1 MAAAGCQ
8 RDHNIVIIK
17 VGKTHVLKKEEF
29 LFRIESELR
38 GHNALSMKGSK
49 TLFYVTNKVSND
61 FIKEALVQRWAKKK
75 NFFISTKQ
83 LEDHIEAVKKQY
95 GGDALFFQFLK
106 KNKISF
112 PEWRKRVKNSLL
124 EQKLFQELAK
134 NLKPIPK
141 KELLSYYKK
150 NKSQFRRN
158 ERVKIQQIQSSSSK
172 DLNLLLRKIKTGLSF
187 EKALKKSTANT
198 KPFWVIKPYVG
209 PFSRAF
215 SMRVGQISR
224 VVKSDFGYHIF
235 KVLKKRR
242 ARPSYF
248 NEEKEKIKQRLKT
261 QKLQALF
268 SLWLKNQMENTK
280 VFQNQKAIESLRLR
294 LL

>member
-1 MAAAGCQ
+1 MAASGCKK
-8 RDHNIVIIK
+8 DHNIVIIK

-38 GHNALSMKGSK
+38 GHNNLSIKNPK
-49 TLFYVTNKVSND
+49 TLSYVTSKVSHD
-61 FIKEALVQRWAKKK
+61 FIKEAFVQRWAKKK
-75 NFFISTKQ
+75 NFFVSTKQ
-83 LEDHIEAVKKQY
+83 LESHVEAVKKQY
-95 GGDALFFQFLK
+95 GGDVLFFQFLK

-112 PEWRKRVKNSLL
+112 PEWRRRVKSSLL

-150 NKSQFRRN
+150 NKGQFRLN

-187 EKALKKSTANT
+187 EKALKESTANS

-242 ARPSYF
+242 AQQSYF
-248 NEEKEKIKQRLKT
+248 EEERETIKQRLKA

-268 SLWLKNQMENTK
+268 SVWLKNQMENTT
-280 VFQNQKAIESLRLR
+280 VFQNQKAIESLRLH